1 MVSICSQEITIIS
14 VKGSKE
20 IMVHAYRLRKRTCYH
35 SFSMKFLLN
44 LNSSFL
50 KVSLFDLQ
58 VLSPPIDWKRQDLC
72 VQL

>member
-1 MVSICSQEITIIS
+1 MVSIGSQEITTIS
-14 VKGSKE
+14 VESSKE
-20 IMVHAYRLRKRTCYH
+20 MVHEYRLRKRTCYH

-58 VLSPPIDWKRQDLC
+58 VLSPPTDWKMQGLC